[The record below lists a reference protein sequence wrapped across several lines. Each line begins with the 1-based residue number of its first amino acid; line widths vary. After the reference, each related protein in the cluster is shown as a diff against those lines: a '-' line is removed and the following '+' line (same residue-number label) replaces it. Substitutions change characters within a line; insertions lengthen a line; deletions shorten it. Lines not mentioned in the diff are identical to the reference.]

1 VTPFHRHVTTT
12 IHHPPHPE
20 LEAMDNT
27 THNTSPPN
35 LGAPASDPSTNDIQ
49 ALNDALAVAHATQ
62 ALADDSTDDA
72 AAAVI
77 TAGMSDSR
85 DPFSRIIGQKRSVAF
100 MKEIRDGL
108 NLGATPQPLLLL
120 GRSGHGKTSLA
131 RAFADSVGA
140 EFVRIECGPEL
151 RSEQLAERLSVL
163 KTTAVVFMDEV
174 QGLRK
179 RVQEVLYSAIDSNLV
194 PRVVRGRLD
203 RCADLVPVVP
213 FILIAATNE
222 PGRLL
227 SALRS
232 RMVRVFLDD
241 YTSDDLRSIV
251 RQKAARFLMRLTDEA
266 VEVVVRAS
274 GGSPRAIVQV
284 LQAID
289 VTSVTWR
296 FNTEMYGLGTDVAG
310 HDLSISDVVGEDL
323 RTLVSSHGERATRGS
338 GTDLSAD
345 PTRRPPGSVDLVTP
359 LIPNSLVERALSWM
373 GLDMA
378 GLDATGRTLL
388 SAISERKR
396 ATAELLATILGLD
409 IVFAREQLAEL
420 RARRFVTA
428 APGQGWMLTPQGEN
442 VVKELSL

>member
-1 VTPFHRHVTTT
+1 
-12 IHHPPHPE
+12 
-20 LEAMDNT
+20 MNNT
-27 THNTSPPN
+27 TRTEPCPVPGVPP
-35 LGAPASDPSTNDIQ
+35 SDPLAEDIQ
-49 ALNDALAVAHATQ
+49 AVNDQLIAAADYTQ
-62 ALADDSTDDA
+62 ADIDNPYDDA
-72 AAAVI
+72 AAADI
-77 TAGMSDSR
+77 TADASDSR

-151 RSEQLAERLSVL
+151 RSEHLAERLSVL

-241 YTSDDLRSIV
+241 YTSDDLRTIV
-251 RQKAARFLMRLTDEA
+251 RQKAARFMMRLTDEA

-284 LQAID
+284 LQAVD
-289 VTSVTWR
+289 VTSATWR
-296 FNTEMYGLGTDVAG
+296 FNAEMNGLGAG
-310 HDLSISDVVGEDL
+310 IAGDDLSTSDVLGEDI
-323 RTLVSSHGERATRGS
+323 RTLVSSQLARDSRHADADVIHGQSRGVP
-338 GTDLSAD
+338 SAA
-345 PTRRPPGSVDLVTP
+345 DLVTP
-359 LIPNSLVERALSWM
+359 LIPNALVERALSWM

-388 SAISERKR
+388 GAIKERKQ

-428 APGQGWMLTPQGEN
+428 APGRGWMLTPQGET

>member
-1 VTPFHRHVTTT
+1 MNKTTET
-12 IHHPPHPE
+12 APVPIP
-20 LEAMDNT
+20 
-27 THNTSPPN
+27 
-35 LGAPASDPSTNDIQ
+35 GIPASDTSPDDLQ
-49 ALNDALAVAHATQ
+49 AVNAEFT
-62 ALADDSTDDA
+62 
-72 AAAVI
+72 AAAVDSLEVFVHESPADLDEI
-77 TAGMSDSR
+77 AVPVDERDSR
-85 DPFSRIIGQKRSVAF
+85 DPFSRIIGQERSVAF
-100 MKEIRDGL
+100 MKEIRDGF

-151 RSEQLAERLSVL
+151 RSEHLAERLSVM
-163 KTTAVVFMDEV
+163 KTTAVFFMDEV

-241 YTSDDLRSIV
+241 YTSDDLRAIV
-251 RQKAARFLMRLTDEA
+251 RQKAARFLMRLTDES
-266 VEVVVRAS
+266 VDVVVRAS
-274 GGSPRAIVQV
+274 GGSPRVIMQV
-284 LQAID
+284 LQAVD
-289 VTSVTWR
+289 VTSATWR
-296 FNTEMYGLGTDVAG
+296 FNTEMNGLGAG
-310 HDLSISDVVGEDL
+310 ITGHELSISDVVGEDL
-323 RTLVSSHGERATRGS
+323 RTLVSSHGERATRSS
-338 GTDLSAD
+338 GTDSSPDHA
-345 PTRRPPGSVDLVTP
+345 RHSPGCVDLVTP

-388 SAISERKR
+388 GAISERKR

-409 IVFAREQLAEL
+409 IGFTREQLAEL
-420 RARRFVTA
+420 RARRFVAA
-428 APGQGWMLTPQGEN
+428 APGQGWMLTQQGEN